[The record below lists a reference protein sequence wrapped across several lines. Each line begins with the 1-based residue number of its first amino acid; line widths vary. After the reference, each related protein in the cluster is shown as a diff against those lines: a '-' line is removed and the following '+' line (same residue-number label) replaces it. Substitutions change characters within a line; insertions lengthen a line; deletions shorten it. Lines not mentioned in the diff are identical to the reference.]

1 MIPEKNRKP
10 HRKDGNGTEPS
21 TVKEGKRK
29 DFHEGTGKEK
39 RLPSPPAEVLKKT
52 FFPNL
57 C

>member
-1 MIPEKNRKP
+1 VDDSRKNRKP
-10 HRKDGNGTEPS
+10 HRKDGNGSESS

-29 DFHEGTGKEK
+29 DFHEGTGNGKDFQA
-39 RLPSPPAEVLKKT
+39 PAEVLKKT